1 MGTPSQADGSYRRGE
16 RRVLLLVLSLG
27 IPLFVAVVLALPG
40 AGPIFRI
47 FTNTSGSMAPTLR
60 VGEFFVVSRA
70 SYGYSRYSFDSFELP
85 IVGRWPALIPR
96 RGDLIVFRLSRD
108 HKTSFLKRVVGLPG
122 DRIQMVKG
130 RLSIN
135 DQLVHIGPA
144 QRAPDPVEKRGE
156 VPTYVE
162 TLADGTSYR
171 IIQRDGASGPHDNT
185 PVYEVPPGHLFVLG
199 DNRSNSTD
207 SREQSPRYGV
217 GFVPVELVIGRVV
230 LTF

>member
-1 MGTPSQADGSYRRGE
+1 MGTPRQADASYRRGE
-16 RRVLLLVLSLG
+16 RRILFLVLSLG
-27 IPLFVAVVLALPG
+27 IPLFVAVLLALPG
-40 AGPIFRI
+40 AGPVFRI
-47 FTNTSGSMAPTLR
+47 FTNSSGSMAPTLR
-60 VGEFFVVSRA
+60 VGDFFVVSRA

-85 IVGRWPALIPR
+85 IDGRFPALMPR
-96 RGDLIVFRLSRD
+96 RGDLIVFRLTRD

-135 DQLVHIGPA
+135 GQLVRIEAG
-144 QRAPDPVEKRGE
+144 QKIPDPSGGKGE

-162 TLADGTSYR
+162 TLADGTAYR
-171 IIQRDGASGPHDNT
+171 IIQLDGASGPHDNT
-185 PVYEVPPGHLFVLG
+185 PVYVVPPGHLFVLG

-207 SREQSPRYGV
+207 SREQSPRYGI
-217 GFVPVELVIGRVV
+217 GFVPIELVIGRLM

>member
-1 MGTPSQADGSYRRGE
+1 MGTPSQADASYRRGE

-40 AGPIFRI
+40 VGPIFRT
-47 FTNTSGSMAPTLR
+47 FTSSSSSMAPTFH
-60 VGEFFVVSRA
+60 VGRFFVVSRA
-70 SYGYSRYSFDSFELP
+70 SYGYSRYSFDNFELP
-85 IVGRWPALIPR
+85 IDGRFPALMPR

-108 HKTSFLKRVVGLPG
+108 RKTTFLKRVIGLPG

-135 DQLVHIGPA
+135 DQLVQIEPA
-144 QRAPDPVEKRGE
+144 LRIPDPSGEKGE

-162 TLADGTSYR
+162 TLPDGPAYS
-171 IIQRDGASGPHDNT
+171 IIQLDGGSRPFDNT
-185 PVYEVPPGHLFVLG
+185 PVHVVPPGHLFVLG
-199 DNRSNSTD
+199 DNRNNSTD

-217 GFVPVELVIGRVV
+217 GFVPVELVLGRVV
-230 LTF
+230 FSF

>member
-1 MGTPSQADGSYRRGE
+1 MGTPSQADASYRRGE

-27 IPLFVAVVLALPG
+27 IPFFVALVLALPG

-47 FTNTSGSMAPTLR
+47 FTNTTASMAPTLR
-60 VGEFFVVSRA
+60 VGDFFVVSRA

-85 IVGRWPALIPR
+85 IEGRFPALMPR
-96 RGDLIVFRLSRD
+96 HGDLIVFRLTRD
-108 HKTSFLKRVVGLPG
+108 RKTSFLKRVVGLPG

-135 DQLVHIGPA
+135 GQLVRIEAA
-144 QRAPDPVEKRGE
+144 QRIPDPSGGKGE

-162 TLADGTSYR
+162 TLADGTAYR

-207 SREQSPRYGV
+207 SREHSPRYGI
-217 GFVPVELVIGRVV
+217 GFVPIELVIGRLV